1 METSIA
7 ENELSVVKPGEW
19 LEQRVTGETENG
31 EYLELDEIQMRVD
44 SVQVSD
50 NLSLLNGSVLPDGWK
65 EALGSNG
72 KLAEN
77 NLSYIK
83 RGDGV
88 ETLDQVV
95 KTETIDQK
103 LLYVTVT

>member
-44 SVQVSD
+44 SVQVSRH
-50 NLSLLNGSVLPDGWK
+50 LSLLDG
-65 EALGSNG
+65 
-72 KLAEN
+72 
-77 NLSYIK
+77 
-83 RGDGV
+83 
-88 ETLDQVV
+88 
-95 KTETIDQK
+95 
-103 LLYVTVT
+103 